1 MAASSSADATNGEAS
16 TVASD
21 EVAMTFV
28 KLRLL
33 TTMLFSSFAIAKA
46 ESDNGLADDAACRQ
60 DVNAAHG
67 DETAS
72 AAKIQGR
79 SFLVMVMLLEL

>member
-1 MAASSSADATNGEAS
+1 
-16 TVASD
+16 
-21 EVAMTFV
+21 VAMTFV

-33 TTMLFSSFAIAKA
+33 TTMLLSSFAIAKA
-46 ESDNGLADDAACRQ
+46 ESDGLADDAACRQ

-72 AAKIQGR
+72 ATKIQGR
-79 SFLVMVMLLEL
+79 SFLMDVVFS